1 MKTLALASILLLYP
15 LTSPPSSEQRVA
27 NFGHGEA
34 GAADYEHLS
43 FWVRDGRRA
52 EMFYSYG
59 SNWRAQ
65 NIRLTHLGAASCDG
79 EPCFKVRFKNGAV
92 FRIVPSDD
100 SLRMIGERGYDKQF
114 RWSGGGEGGAVCDI
128 CAENGGEAVKLL
140 RGYFLK

>member
-15 LTSPPSSEQRVA
+15 LTSPPPSEQRVA
-27 NFGHGEA
+27 NFGHGDA

-65 NIRLTHLGAASCDG
+65 NIRLTHVGAASCDG

-100 SLRMIGERGYDKQF
+100 S
-114 RWSGGGEGGAVCDI
+114 
-128 CAENGGEAVKLL
+128 
-140 RGYFLK
+140 